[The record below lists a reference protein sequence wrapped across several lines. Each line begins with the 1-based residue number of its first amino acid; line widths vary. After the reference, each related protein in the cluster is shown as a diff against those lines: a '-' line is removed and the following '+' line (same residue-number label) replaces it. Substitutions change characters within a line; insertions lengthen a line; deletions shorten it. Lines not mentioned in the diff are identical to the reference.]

1 MTSSASPP
9 VPTAAGPAGPGAKDL
24 KYVSLLWAG
33 VDRAPEVAALHAR
46 LFDPAWDE
54 ASVRSLLDHPAS
66 TAFVAFDG
74 ASKSSPGFIMGQ
86 LAADEAEILSLG
98 VAPEWQRL
106 GLGRRLIDGLAR
118 AVKRAEAR
126 RLFLEVA
133 EDNTAAFALYR
144 AAGFQETGRRKG
156 YYKRRDGSSADAL
169 NLALEL

>member
-9 VPTAAGPAGPGAKDL
+9 LPAANPAKDL

-33 VDRAPEVAALHAR
+33 VDRAQEIAALHAR

-54 ASVRSLLDHPAS
+54 PAVRALLDHPAS

-74 ASKSSPGFIMGQ
+74 LGKSSPGFILGQ

-106 GLGRRLIDGLAR
+106 GLGKRLIDGLAR

-133 EDNTAAFALYR
+133 ADNTAALALYR

-156 YYKRRDGSSADAL
+156 YYKRRDGTAVDAL
-169 NLALEL
+169 NMALELGA